1 MSTKRGQPQPQPR
14 RSARGEGAHVDSRTG
29 AYQWP
34 RPTDRLP
41 RHRDDDNEIRDWVE
55 RWVPQRVFGARPS
68 WAFIRGVA
76 SRSGGRHDYVPGRM
90 PTWWTQVLA
99 VGLASRRASSI
110 GWRHTSQTPYFPATK
125 RSIAASTSR
134 KWSRD

>member
-1 MSTKRGQPQPQPR
+1 MLILELVPTSGHGRPIAFRVIVMMTMKFGTGSKGGCYNESSAPGPRG
-14 RSARGEGAHVDSRTG
+14 RSIPD
-29 AYQWP
+29 
-34 RPTDRLP
+34 
-41 RHRDDDNEIRDWVE
+41 
-55 RWVPQRVFGARPS
+55 
-68 WAFIRGVA
+68 IRGVA